1 MAAYLNKPQRVLDV
15 VGIGKAEVRYL
26 VRDPRNWNAIPSRF
40 FEPLRQLRDD
50 GRVER
55 HDIHRNRTL
64 ALPRPHIAKRAWG
77 TEVTVTHGVISPAI
91 TKLGRASVREGV
103 CQEV

>member
-1 MAAYLNKPQRVLDV
+1 MRISDWSSDVCSSDLAHLEACGRRMAADLNKPQRGLDV

-40 FEPLRQLRDD
+40 FEPLRQFRDD

-64 ALPRPHIAKRAWG
+64 ALPRPPIAKRAW
-77 TEVTVTHGVISPAI
+77 
-91 TKLGRASVREGV
+91 
-103 CQEV
+103 